1 MTYNTSKNLHED
13 APTDRLEAIINICL
27 GIIAQF
33 NFQNL
38 FQILRLNKKSEL
50 NINLNN
56 KSKPNIYKKVKT
68 N

>member
-13 APTDRLEAIINICL
+13 APTDRLEVILNICL

-38 FQILRLNKKSEL
+38 FQILRLNK
-50 NINLNN
+50 N
-56 KSKPNIYKKVKT
+56 PN
-68 N
+68 